1 MNKNGCF
8 LLIGLIWLLQLDM
21 VAQQDPLYS
30 QYQFNALVVNP
41 AYAGSRG
48 MMSMMALSRRQW
60 VGFEGAPS
68 TQTFS
73 LHTPFAYRNVSLGL
87 SVVHDQLSPVSQ
99 SAFFGD
105 YAYAFNI
112 GSQTRLSLGLKGG
125 VSRVVTNMSAL
136 SPVPGSVDPAYQSAS
151 DSRWLPNFGFGVYA
165 YHPRYFIG
173 ASIPKLME
181 NDLSTEQMNQ
191 AILSGREVR
200 HYFLMGGVVFALNS
214 EWMLKPSFMARVAE
228 AAPVSV
234 DLNVNVLFRNR
245 IWGGVLFRPGSAY
258 GGVMQLQL
266 TDQWR
271 VGYAVEFATTDLRQ
285 YNNGTHELML
295 GYELNFRKAKV
306 YNPRYF

>member
-1 MNKNGCF
+1 MNKQFVF
-8 LLIGLIWLLQLDM
+8 LMISLIWLLPMDL
-21 VAQQDPLYS
+21 VAQQDPMYS

-68 TQTFS
+68 TQTFTM
-73 LHTPFAYRNVSLGL
+73 HTPFAYRNVSLGL
-87 SVVHDQLSPVSQ
+87 SVIHDQLSPVSQ

-112 GSQTRLSLGLKGG
+112 GLQARLSMGLKGG
-125 VSRVVTNMSAL
+125 VSRVVTNMSTL
-136 SPVPGSVDPAYQSAS
+136 SPVPGSADPAYQDAS
-151 DSRWLPNFGFGVYA
+151 ESRWLPNFGFGVYA

-173 ASIPKLME
+173 VSVPKLME
-181 NDLSTEQMNQ
+181 NDLSAEQKNQ

-200 HYFLMGGVVFALNS
+200 HYFFMGGGVFSLNS
-214 EWMLKPSFMARVAE
+214 DWMLKPSFMARLAE

-234 DLNVNVLFRNR
+234 DLNVNVLYRNR
-245 IWGGVLFRPGSAY
+245 IWSGVMFRPGSAY

-271 VGYAVEFATTDLRQ
+271 IGYAVEFATSDLRQ
-285 YNNGTHELML
+285 YTNGTHELML
-295 GYELNFRKAKV
+295 GYELNFRKGRV

>member
-1 MNKNGCF
+1 MNKQFVF
-8 LLIGLIWLLQLDM
+8 LMISLIWLLPMDL
-21 VAQQDPLYS
+21 VAQQDPMYS

-68 TQTFS
+68 TQTFTM
-73 LHTPFAYRNVSLGL
+73 HTPFAYRNVSLGL
-87 SVVHDQLSPVSQ
+87 SVIHDQLSPVSQ

-112 GSQTRLSLGLKGG
+112 GSQARLSMGLKGG
-125 VSRVVTNMSAL
+125 VSRVVTNMSTL
-136 SPVPGSVDPAYQSAS
+136 SPVPGSADPAYQDAS
-151 DSRWLPNFGFGVYA
+151 ESRWLPNFGFGVYA

-173 ASIPKLME
+173 VSVPKLME
-181 NDLSTEQMNQ
+181 NDLSAEQKNQ

-200 HYFLMGGVVFALNS
+200 HYFFMGGGVFSLNS
-214 EWMLKPSFMARVAE
+214 DWMLKPSFMARLAE

-234 DLNVNVLFRNR
+234 DLNVNVLYRNR
-245 IWGGVLFRPGSAY
+245 IWSGVMFRPGSAY
-258 GGVMQLQL
+258 GGVIQLQL

-271 VGYAVEFATTDLRQ
+271 IGYAVEFATSDLRQ
-285 YNNGTHELML
+285 YTNGTHELML
-295 GYELNFRKAKV
+295 GYELNFRKERV